1 MKKRT
6 KPDVRRIQGQL
17 ADTPVTREN
26 RIYLTYVFARL
37 VSPSLWLSRPTNQ
50 RTKKTRQML
59 ALAGSQAINQTTRKS
74 Y

>member
-37 VSPSLWLSRPTNQ
+37 VSPFSLVVSSNHRANQENETNAGISRKP
-50 RTKKTRQML
+50 
-59 ALAGSQAINQTTRKS
+59 G

>member
-37 VSPSLWLSRPTNQ
+37 VSPFSLVVSSNQ
-50 RTKKTRQML
+50 RANQENETN
-59 ALAGSQAINQTTRKS
+59 AGISRKPG